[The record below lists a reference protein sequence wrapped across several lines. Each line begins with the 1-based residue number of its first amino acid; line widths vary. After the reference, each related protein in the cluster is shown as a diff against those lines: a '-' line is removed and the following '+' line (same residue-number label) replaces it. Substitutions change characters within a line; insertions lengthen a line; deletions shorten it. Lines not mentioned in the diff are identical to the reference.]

1 MNKIDTKNSSA
12 NPSMDETKECS
23 PSAPSLA
30 VFNGALIRGQSGWHW
45 KDGQPEPGV
54 RDALRNHYF
63 DFGIEIVPGIGNC
76 VAVPDFQVKNTPAL
90 AWVGEGNYRKGLLRD
105 AVSLRRFH
113 RLYPQEPGSGALA
126 FLVPIND
133 WNNWANVICGAMWD
147 RNIEERLLQKA
158 RSLGVTASSTP
169 RPARP
174 AKPEPPAAPVRPL
187 CLAEIRLM
195 ADALN
200 GCSSML
206 HAFPGEMDLLI
217 GNEGSIRGYCG
228 LIHEI
233 EDAIALCSLDEK
245 WNVNPWELLEKLE
258 RMPRESRRV
267 LVLGIA
273 EFWDRVVDKT
283 SDPDA
288 VLDRLH
294 RELAAGSK
302 PASIGSP
309 NVARQPE
316 VAGEALGYAHQA
328 DTPTASTNG
337 TQQIP
342 TNDTP

>member
-1 MNKIDTKNSSA
+1 
-12 NPSMDETKECS
+12 
-23 PSAPSLA
+23 
-30 VFNGALIRGQSGWHW
+30 
-45 KDGQPEPGV
+45 
-54 RDALRNHYF
+54 
-63 DFGIEIVPGIGNC
+63 
-76 VAVPDFQVKNTPAL
+76 
-90 AWVGEGNYRKGLLRD
+90 
-105 AVSLRRFH
+105 
-113 RLYPQEPGSGALA
+113 
-126 FLVPIND
+126 
-133 WNNWANVICGAMWD
+133 
-147 RNIEERLLQKA
+147 
-158 RSLGVTASSTP
+158 
-169 RPARP
+169 
-174 AKPEPPAAPVRPL
+174 
-187 CLAEIRLM
+187 M

-258 RMPRESRRV
+258 RMPRETRRV

-294 RELAAGSK
+294 RELTAGSK